1 MSKGKEIL
9 KKLNEYLENASEE
22 DLRKDWEYLKQFN
35 EGPGPDMQDV
45 LEKALIRLRGKNK
58 FKVGDWI
65 AIGSDP
71 TDVFQIIGVHLD
83 KDQYRVRS
91 FKGNESMDSIDM
103 VDDNFH
109 LWTLDDA
116 QAGTILCDSDD
127 TPFIYSGETKHG
139 HPCSYGGMIDKRSF
153 AISKGIHLWTVN
165 KCHPAT
171 KDKCEFLFKAMK
183 REGYRWD
190 DERKKVVT
198 TKRWEDDDP
207 NIQGFYISNQSEIVN
222 TGLLEKSPA
231 NHNLFA
237 TFEQA
242 KSALAMARISQII
255 ANDERFGGAV
265 TDEEWNESE
274 PRKIVIVRKRNEIY
288 LDYSYTNYEFLAFH
302 TLEQCELFLEEYED
316 LIRDYFML

>member
-1 MSKGKEIL
+1 MSKGKELL
-9 KKLNEYLENASEE
+9 KKLSEYLKNASEE
-22 DLRKDWEYLKQFN
+22 DLKNDWESLKQYN
-35 EGPGPDMQDV
+35 EESSPDIEAV
-45 LEKALIRLRGKNK
+45 LKNAMIRLRGKNK

-83 KDQYRVRS
+83 KDQYRVLS

-116 QAGTILCDSDD
+116 QVGTVLCDSDG
-127 TPFIYSGETKHG
+127 TPFIYSGESKYG
-139 HPCSYGGMIDKRSF
+139 HPCSFGGLLNDKSF
-153 AISKGIHLWTVN
+153 TPSKGRYVWTVN
-165 KCHPAT
+165 KCCPAI
-171 KDKCEFLFKAMK
+171 KEKCDFLYKAMK
-183 REGYRWD
+183 REGYKWD
-190 DERKKVVT
+190 SERKKVVA
-198 TKRWEDDDP
+198 TKKWEDGEP
-207 NIQGFYISNQSEIVN
+207 NVQGFYISNQSEIVN
-222 TGLLEKSPA
+222 TGLLEKSPV
-231 NHNLFA
+231 NNNIFA

-288 LDYSYTNYEFLAFH
+288 LDYSYTTYEFLAFH